1 MYIILYNAEG
11 GQGAGPHIMTIIPQ
25 SSPQS
30 SPHHPTMIPNDDGLM
45 MSIKNL
51 NANHSQNHFDFLNA
65 NEGRLFF
72 QFARG

>member
-25 SSPQS
+25 SSG
-30 SPHHPTMIPNDDGLM
+30 HHPTMIPNDDGLM

-51 NANHSQNHFDFLNA
+51 NANHSQNHFEFLNA
-65 NEGRLFF
+65 SGGRQDF